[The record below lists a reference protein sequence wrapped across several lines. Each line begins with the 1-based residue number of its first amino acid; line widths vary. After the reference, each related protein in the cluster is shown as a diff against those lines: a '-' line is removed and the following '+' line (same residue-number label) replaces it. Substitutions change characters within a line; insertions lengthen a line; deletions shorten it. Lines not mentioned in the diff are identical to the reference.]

1 VLPATQSRTETGTR
15 ENPKLRDASRFTFE
29 RSNPARPVRE
39 DAAMGVGDEVLG
51 RVVNFGFNRACNL
64 KPQLAEFQAQ
74 GLPGNPQQ
82 AGGLVLTASSVLHHT
97 GQQEAV

>member
-1 VLPATQSRTETGTR
+1 
-15 ENPKLRDASRFTFE
+15 
-29 RSNPARPVRE
+29 
-39 DAAMGVGDEVLG
+39 MG

-82 AGGLVLTASSVLHHT
+82 AGGLVLLLAEQLDDLRPNC
-97 GQQEAV
+97 